1 LQDDGYLTPNTSYSQ
16 NKNRNFNSWNLDF
29 SYSWWFA
36 PGSELSILYRNYALE
51 STNVVEKNTQENFN
65 NLFGGNLTNIF
76 SISLR
81 YYIDYNSLK
90 SKH

>member
-1 LQDDGYLTPNTSYSQ
+1 MNKSVIFAAYTL

-36 PGSELSILYRNYALE
+36 PGSEISILYRNYALE
-51 STNVVEKNTQENFN
+51 STDLVQKSMTTNLSNVFDT
-65 NLFGGNLTNIF
+65 NLTNIF
-76 SISLR
+76 SVSIR

-90 SKH
+90 RKR